1 MERALRTGAMGMNA
15 QQTRVDLIA
24 NNLANV
30 NTTAFKKSR
39 AEFQDLMYQNIR
51 VAGTQQERNVEVP
64 TEVQVGSG
72 VRLVSTTKNFYQGDL
87 APSSSQLDIA
97 ISGDGFFQIK
107 RTDGTIGYT
116 RDGSFKLSRD
126 GKMVTADGY
135 YLEPDI
141 TIPED
146 TVAVNISKDGIVEA
160 ILPNQIDP
168 LTIGQIDLVKFI
180 NPAGLKNIG
189 NNLYLATTASG
200 IPINGIPGSEGY
212 GEIKQ
217 NYLESS
223 NVDIVEEMVNMI
235 SAQRAY
241 EINSKTIRAADDM
254 ETTVVNLAR

>member
-30 NTTAFKKSR
+30 NTTSFKKSR
-39 AEFQDLMYQNIR
+39 AEFQDLMYQNIK
-51 VAGTQQERNVEVP
+51 VAGTQQERNVELP

-72 VRLVSTTKNFYQGDL
+72 VRLVATTKSFNQGEL
-87 APSSSQLDIA
+87 APTTSSMDLG

-107 RTDGTIGYT
+107 RTDGSIAYT

-126 GKMVTADGY
+126 GKMVNADGY

-146 TVAVNISKDGIVEA
+146 TVSINISKDGIVEA
-160 ILPNQIDP
+160 VLPNQTDP
-168 LTIGQIDLVKFI
+168 TTIGQIDLVKFI
-180 NPAGLKNIG
+180 NPEGLKNIG
-189 NNLYLATTASG
+189 SNLYLETPASG
-200 IPINGIPGSEGY
+200 VPINGTAGSEGF
-212 GEIKQ
+212 GEIHQ
-217 NYLESS
+217 NYLEAS

-241 EINSKTIRAADDM
+241 EINSKTVTTADTM
-254 ETTVVNLAR
+254 ETTVVNMAR